1 MFLPCN
7 LNMIFNL
14 AWIMSNYV
22 KIVQNSVGIKRIK
35 LKYIYKK
42 IHKAKEKKLFP
53 SDQVSGSQKK
63 KKNKLTQ
70 EAAKNFF
77 HIFFVT

>member
-7 LNMIFNL
+7 PNMIFNL

-63 KKNKLTQ
+63 RKKNSPRRPQK
-70 EAAKNFF
+70 
-77 HIFFVT
+77 IFFIFFS